1 MRYAIE
7 IYNKS
12 RGYVYEEGW
21 TRQEDLPYHPL
32 LMQRLADVG
41 AIEPR
46 TGMLS
51 QADAFKV
58 DKILRLRRCLGVN
71 LSGAVIIAE
80 LMDRLDDIETE
91 IDRQG
96 KKETLF

>member
-7 IYNKS
+7 IYKRG

-21 TRQEDLPYHPL
+21 ARIDDLPYHPL
-32 LMQRLADVG
+32 LLQRLADVG
-41 AIEPR
+41 AIELR
-46 TGMLS
+46 TGRLS
-51 QADAFKV
+51 QADAFKA

-80 LMDRLDDIETE
+80 LMERLDDMEAE
-91 IDRQG
+91 MDRQG
-96 KKETLF
+96 RGERLF